1 MFVSKAV
8 REGEMPF
15 AVTTAPDPFFSKENV
30 TRIRDS
36 IESVGYVHKTFAD
49 LKAME
54 NE

>member
-1 MFVSKAV
+1 MSQVNI
-8 REGEMPF
+8 RID
-15 AVTTAPDPFFSKENV
+15 VTAAPDPFFSKENIKRV
-30 TRIRDS
+30 RES